1 MGYQASITGS
11 DGGDN
16 NTVQCEN
23 KHSDLERTPSTARF
37 LTTASEIASFAS
49 EGMLSTQIAG
59 FVVNC
64 PFVEVDGGYNNNNN
78 NNNNNHNSYD
88 II

>member
-1 MGYQASITGS
+1 MSLHKWNKEHRANGIPSKHYRERCRRHAIQS
-11 DGGDN
+11 N
-16 NTVQCEN
+16 VKN

-49 EGMLSTQIAG
+49 EGMLSTQIVG

-64 PFVEVDGGYNNNNN
+64 PFVEVDGVL
-78 NNNNNHNSYD
+78 
-88 II
+88 